1 MITDLFQDIF
11 GYMMI
16 PAFIASYIL
25 RAISIH
31 TIAQRRQTDRVWF
44 AWVPILNQFLLG
56 KVSDQ
61 YSLTVKGKRTHQR
74 WWLLGLA
81 AVSNTLS
88 FVSNV
93 MMATVVGEAILGG
106 SSLGILWF
114 GVHYEEIME
123 KLMSAFLLILL
134 AGAVAAV
141 PMRIVRYVALYRVYE
156 SCLWQNLSCC
166 SCAERMIWALP
177 DLHRPLPPDPRC
189 RLTDGPAIREI
200 TQNPGNKSITPCR
213 VVAGEASIKNSRGR

>member
-25 RAISIH
+25 RAMSIH

-156 SCLWQNLSCC
+156 SCRPRAKEVLTIVNVLLPV
-166 SCAERMIWALP
+166 AEPVLLFLCRKD
-177 DLHRPLPPDPRC
+177 DLGFTRPVQTFTTGPEVPPHGRP
-189 RLTDGPAIREI
+189 G
-200 TQNPGNKSITPCR
+200 NPGDYAEPWQ
-213 VVAGEASIKNSRGR
+213 

>member
-156 SCLWQNLSCC
+156 SCRPQAKELLIIVNILFPV
-166 SCAERMIWALP
+166 AEPVLLFLCRKD
-177 DLHRPLPPDPRC
+177 DLGFARPAQTFTTGPEVPPHGRP
-189 RLTDGPAIREI
+189 G
-200 TQNPGNKSITPCR
+200 NPGDYAEPWQ
-213 VVAGEASIKNSRGR
+213 